1 MTVGP
6 WVATDAFA
14 TLLSGVGLDGEEVF
28 KVALFGSDSNLSTSS
43 TTYAGVTGE
52 HPQECG
58 YVTGGVSV
66 TVTGSD
72 TAALTVVPEFTATS
86 GEFVARGSITAR
98 YAALYEVGGDVA
110 AFCLLDDTPADV
122 TVQAGQTLRVE
133 SPDVVV
139 VV

>member
-6 WVATDAFA
+6 WVATTGFA
-14 TLLSGVGLDGEEVF
+14 SLLGGAGLDGDEVW
-28 KVALFGSDSNLSTSS
+28 KVALFRSTSNLSTSS

-66 TVTGSD
+66 AVTGSD
-72 TAALTVVPEFTATS
+72 TAALTVVPEFVATS

-98 YAALYEVGGDVA
+98 WAALYEVGGNVA

-122 TVQAGQTLRVE
+122 TVNAGDTLRVE
-133 SPDVVV
+133 SPDVMVLN
-139 VV
+139 